1 MRKLFR
7 FISLAMVSALT
18 LSMFSC
24 GEDAPEPIPE
34 KTGVFKA
41 EEIVPPDDYN
51 FSYGSMGWS
60 DGYFTLEGI
69 TKIDPE
75 HPEKDQE
82 RVTLKIAEDGTQT
95 VETSVLDQDGPIKM
109 YRKKLDD
116 GKTITVE
123 GTFDTNHYAD
133 VKLLVRDKKDKV
145 TAEYALN
152 DVFGV
157 RIEDMTFNPMGFSV
171 TFYPRFA
178 DERDGVIYLVTTI
191 GAVKIDG
198 DNISAIMSKQEILSA
213 AYGSDGI
220 VVVMDDQNN
229 NIKLADF
236 DAGEFVSV
244 DIPNARLLMR
254 PFALEGYVIAG
265 EMDGQIIGWKRDE
278 NGEPKQELLCDP
290 LTADVAGQIT
300 NIAAASD
307 REFYV
312 SMTSLLDSNG
322 ESYYRLKM
330 LAPDEI
336 KEKDTLTVAF
346 GGDLG
351 NYEPYAVSEFNRTHD
366 DIRIELKH
374 YDRTTSEGGGFE
386 RDKWIENFERD
397 MVAGD
402 IADVVMLD
410 SYFDVANYAEKG
422 LFVDLYPI
430 MTAAGYDKGNF
441 MDSISGFE
449 RNGTLPYIP
458 LGSRIDTLFGRKS
471 DFPDKLTLD
480 AFLDKLEN
488 LEDDVTLVDYLRFS
502 NILETSMDEFV
513 DFETGKTNF
522 SNDLFRRFAEDYKK
536 YGDLYRH
543 IESHQSGRR
552 DDIYPDFASGKQLL
566 LRSQL
571 NIANMAEL
579 EAKYG
584 VNDLEIVGNPH
595 KSGNGSTL
603 SPSTY
608 IGITKNCKNTAAAWE
623 FIALRISDKYKENY
637 LTKSA
642 FENYMNNLPRYYAFA
657 TGSTA
662 WTPLSDE
669 PNDESLKAMLGDY
682 RLFEVTDEFRNTL
695 RDTVAGASIL
705 PPMWTKLRSIVME
718 ELNTYISR
726 EGMSLEEVIKIID
739 NRVNTYYNEKS

>member
-1 MRKLFR
+1 MRNLFR
-7 FISLAMVSALT
+7 FVSLAMVSALT
-18 LSMFSC
+18 LSIFSC
-24 GEDAPEPIPE
+24 GENAPEPIPE
-34 KTGVFKA
+34 KTGVFRA
-41 EEIVPPDDYN
+41 EEIVPPDDYK

-82 RVTLKIAEDGTQT
+82 RVTLKVAEDGTQT
-95 VETSVLDQDGPIKM
+95 VETSVLDQDGPIIM
-109 YRKKLDD
+109 YSKRLDD
-116 GKTITVE
+116 GKTIAVE
-123 GTFDTNHYAD
+123 GVFDTNHYAD
-133 VKLLVRDKKDKV
+133 VKLLVRDKKYKV

-152 DVFGV
+152 DIFDV
-157 RIEDMTFNPMGFSV
+157 RIEDMTFNPTGFSV

-191 GAVKIDG
+191 GAAKIDG
-198 DNISAIMSKQEILSA
+198 DNISTIMSNQKILSA

-220 VVVMDDQNN
+220 VVVTDNQNN

-265 EMDGQIIGWKRDE
+265 VIDGQIVGWTRDE
-278 NGEPKQELLCDP
+278 NGELKQELLCDP
-290 LTADVAGQIT
+290 LTADVAGQMT
-300 NIAAASD
+300 GIAAASD

-374 YDRTTSEGGGFE
+374 YDRTTSESGGFE

-397 MVAGD
+397 MVSGD
-402 IADVVMLD
+402 IADVVILD

-449 RNGTLPYIP
+449 RNGALPYIP

-488 LEDDVTLVDYLRFS
+488 LEDDVSLIDYLRFS
-502 NILETSMDEFV
+502 ITLETSMDEFV

-522 SNDLFRRFAEDYKK
+522 SNDLFRRFAEDFKK
-536 YGDLYRH
+536 YGDNYRH
-543 IESHQSGRR
+543 IESHANGKRE
-552 DDIYPDFASGKQLL
+552 DIYPDFASGKQLL
-566 LRSQL
+566 LDSQL

-584 VNDLEIVGNPH
+584 IADLEIVGNPH

-603 SPSTY
+603 SPNAY
-608 IGITKNCKNTAAAWE
+608 IGITKNCKNTTAAWE
-623 FIALRISDKYKENY
+623 FISLRISDKYKENY

-642 FENYMNNLPRYYAFA
+642 FENYMNSIPKYYAFS
-657 TGSTA
+657 TTSTA
-662 WTPLSDE
+662 WESFSDE
-669 PNDESLKAMLGDY
+669 PSDENLKAMLGDY
-682 RLFEVTDEFRNTL
+682 RLFEVTDELRSTL
-695 RDTVAGASIL
+695 RDTVAGATVL
-705 PPMWTKLRSIVME
+705 PPMWEKLTSIVME

-726 EGMSLEEVIKIID
+726 EGMSLDEVIKIID
-739 NRVNTYYNEKS
+739 NRVNTYYNEKN

>member
-34 KTGVFKA
+34 KTGVFRA
-41 EEIVPPDDYN
+41 EEIIPPDDYIFN
-51 FSYGSMGWS
+51 DYADIGWS
-60 DGYFTLEGI
+60 NGYFTIEGR
-69 TKIDPE
+69 TKLDPE

-82 RVTLKIAEDGTQT
+82 RVLLKVAEDGTQT
-95 VETSVLDQDGPIKM
+95 VEFNKLALNGTIKM
-109 YRKKLDD
+109 YTRKLND
-116 GKTITVE
+116 GKTISIE
-123 GTFDTNHYAD
+123 GTFDTDHYAD
-133 VKLLVRDKKDKV
+133 VKLIVRDKKDKV
-145 TAEYALN
+145 TSEHALN
-152 DVFGV
+152 DIFGIK
-157 RIEDMTFNPMGFSV
+157 IEDMTFDPMSASV

-178 DERDGVIYLVTTI
+178 DERDGVIYVVTTI
-191 GAVKIDG
+191 GAAKIDG
-198 DNISAIMSKQEILSA
+198 DNISTIMSRQQIRSS

-220 VVVMDDQNN
+220 VVVTDDRNG
-229 NIKLADF
+229 NIKRADF

-244 DIPNARLLMR
+244 EIPNSQLLMR
-254 PFALEGYVIAG
+254 PFALDGYVIAG
-265 EMDGQIIGWKRDE
+265 VIDGQIVGWTRDE
-278 NGEPKQELLCDP
+278 NGELTQELLCDP
-290 LTADVAGQIT
+290 LTADVAGQMT
-300 NIAAASD
+300 GLAAVSD
-307 REFYV
+307 REFYIG
-312 SMTSLLDSNG
+312 MINELDGGTN
-322 ESYYRLKM
+322 YYRLTM

-336 KEKDTLTVAF
+336 KEKETLTVALS
-346 GGDLG
+346 GLRG
-351 NYEPYAVSEFNRTHD
+351 NSAAYAVSEFNRTHD
-366 DIRIELKH
+366 DIRIELRQ
-374 YDRTTSEGGGFE
+374 YDMTEPNTFV
-386 RDKWIENFERD
+386 ENFERD
-397 MVAGD
+397 MVSGN
-402 IADVVMLD
+402 IADVVILG
-410 SYFDVANYAEKG
+410 SSFDVANYAEKG
-422 LFVDLYPI
+422 FFIDLYPI
-430 MTAAGYDKGNF
+430 MDAAGYDKGNF

-502 NILETSMDEFV
+502 NILETAMDEFV

-543 IESHQSGRR
+543 IESHKSGRR

-566 LRSQL
+566 LDSQL

-584 VNDLEIVGNPH
+584 VDDLEIVGNPH

-642 FENYMNNLPRYYAFA
+642 FENYMNSLPRYYAFA

-726 EGMSLEEVIKIID
+726 EGMSLDEAIKIID
-739 NRVNTYYNEKS
+739 NRVNTYYNEKN